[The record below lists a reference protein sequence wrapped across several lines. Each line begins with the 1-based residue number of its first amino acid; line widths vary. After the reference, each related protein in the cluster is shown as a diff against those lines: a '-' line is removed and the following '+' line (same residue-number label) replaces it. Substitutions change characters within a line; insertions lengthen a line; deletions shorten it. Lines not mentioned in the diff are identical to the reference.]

1 MKFEDL
7 DGKSVVIWGAGR
19 EGRAVFAELAQRGI
33 SATIAITGTNE
44 VPNGVTAVV
53 GEAADQAFAAADV
66 IVVSPG
72 IPHTA
77 PDYVRL
83 KEAGVQFTSLMDLW
97 LNEHH
102 DHVIAVT
109 GTKGKSTTAAIIA
122 HVLDALDIPASL
134 LGNLGTPVTEFSGQD
149 GEIAVVEVSSYQ
161 AANLTVS
168 PWVVAVTSLY
178 PEHLPWHGSYER
190 YARDKL
196 NLVAYHPEV
205 VVSPDED
212 PELASR
218 LETVISAGVRFS
230 QPSDLDIVVTS
241 RGLSWGMSEL
251 AVSDIS
257 LKGRH
262 NLHNIALALAA
273 VDSYLDVD
281 AKQKARALE
290 AVASFAPL
298 AHRLEII
305 PTRDGRTWVDDGL
318 ATAPEA
324 VVAALETFD
333 KQKVT
338 LIAGGEDRGLPF
350 EPLIEYVLGRKK
362 GTRVQIVAVG
372 PAGSRLATDLA
383 NTKVDVDVC
392 ENFADALEVVANKTD
407 APIILLSP
415 GAPSFDEFTSFEE
428 RSAAF
433 RAYAESRKA

>member
-19 EGRAVFAELAQRGI
+19 EGQAVFAELARRNI
-33 SATIAITGTNE
+33 AATIAITGNGAVPNE
-44 VPNGVTAVV
+44 VEAVV
-53 GEAADQAFAAADV
+53 GQTAISALDSADV

-102 DHVIAVT
+102 DQVIAVT

-134 LGNLGTPVTEFSGQD
+134 LGNLGTPVTEFSEQD
-149 GEIAVVEVSSYQ
+149 GQIAVVEVSSYQ

-230 QPSDLDIVVTS
+230 QPSDLDIVVS
-241 RGLSWGMSEL
+241 NKGLSWGMSEL
-251 AVSDIS
+251 AISDIS

-290 AVASFAPL
+290 AVANFAPL

-305 PTRDGRTWVDDGL
+305 PTRDGRTWVDDSL

-338 LIAGGEDRGLPF
+338 LIAGGEDRGVPF
-350 EPLIEYVLGRKK
+350 EPLIDYLLDRKK
-362 GTRVQIVAVG
+362 GTRVLIAAVG
-372 PAGSRLATDLA
+372 PAGVRLAAELA
-383 NTKVDVDVC
+383 KTKVDVHVC
-392 ENFADALEVVANKTD
+392 ENFAAALTFADKETE

-415 GAPSFDEFTSFEE
+415 GAPSFDEFASFEE

-433 RAYAESRKA
+433 RAYAESRVG